1 MVVSK
6 LDEVLKAL
14 QSARSDA
21 EKVERGN
28 RSAAI
33 RLRKD
38 AALAAK
44 LLKELRAAALE
55 KVKEVKEEK
64 ASKD

>member
-6 LDEVLKAL
+6 LEEAVKLLQGAL
-14 QSARSDA
+14 ADA

-28 RSAAI
+28 RSAAT

-38 AALAAK
+38 CSEVSK
-44 LLKELRAAALE
+44 LLKELRAAVLDT
-55 KVKEVKEEK
+55 VKEAKE
-64 ASKD
+64 SK